1 MKQQLI
7 ILCILCLVL
16 SCKKEI
22 INKSRILAMEPFD
35 LIELNDAFEVFLTE
49 GNSYSIEIIGDEKI
63 IEYVDLKVEN
73 KILTIENKRKEK
85 WLTPT
90 KNKIQIYVT
99 SRPLKEITADE
110 GCNIQTLSPI
120 TSTEFGL
127 VLTGKSN
134 QANLELNGNIFYYW
148 NNFPT
153 GGKLTLSGK
162 TEILKIWNFAL
173 MSVDAKNLTSKYA
186 IVENSSKGDCAV
198 TVLNK
203 LEYKISGEGNI
214 QLYGEP
220 SEIIETG
227 LFSTGRLIQHYN

>member
-1 MKQQLI
+1 MKKQI
-7 ILCILCLVL
+7 ILLCILCLVL

-22 INKSRILAMEPFD
+22 INKSRILVVEPFEQ
-35 LIELNDAFEVFLTE
+35 IELNDAFEVFLTE
-49 GNSYSIEIIGDEKI
+49 GNNYSIEIIGDEKM

-73 KILTIENKRKEK
+73 NILAIENKRKVK
-85 WLTPT
+85 WISPT

-99 SRPLKEITADE
+99 SLPLKKITADE

-127 VLTGKSN
+127 ILTGKSN

-162 TEILKIWNFAL
+162 TEVLKIWNFAI
-173 MSVDAKNLTSKYA
+173 MSVDAKNLISKYA
-186 IVENSSKGDCAV
+186 IVENSSKGDCEV

-220 SEIIETG
+220 SEIIENG
-227 LFSTGRLIQHYN
+227 LFSSGRLIQHYN

>member
-1 MKQQLI
+1 MKKQI
-7 ILCILCLVL
+7 ILLCIICLVL

-22 INKSRILAMEPFD
+22 IIKSRILALEPFEQ
-35 LIELNDAFEVFLTE
+35 IELNDAFDVFLTE
-49 GNSYSIEIIGDEKI
+49 GNTYSIEIIGDEKM

-73 KILTIENKRKEK
+73 NILAIENKRKVK
-85 WLTPT
+85 WISPT

-99 SRPLKEITADE
+99 SLPLKKITADE

-134 QANLELNGNIFYYW
+134 QANLELNGNTFYYW

-162 TEILKIWNFAL
+162 TEVLKIWNFAI

-186 IVENSSKGDCAV
+186 IVENSSKGDCEV

-220 SEIIETG
+220 SEIIENG
-227 LFSTGRLIQHYN
+227 LFSSGRLIEHYN

>member
-1 MKQQLI
+1 M
-7 ILCILCLVL
+7 
-16 SCKKEI
+16 
-22 INKSRILAMEPFD
+22 
-35 LIELNDAFEVFLTE
+35 
-49 GNSYSIEIIGDEKI
+49 
-63 IEYVDLKVEN
+63 
-73 KILTIENKRKEK
+73 
-85 WLTPT
+85 
-90 KNKIQIYVT
+90 
-99 SRPLKEITADE
+99 
-110 GCNIQTLSPI
+110 SPI

-162 TEILKIWNFAL
+162 TEILKIWNFDL